1 MKFKKCKVK
10 EKQINFKKK
19 EFEPDMEVCKLLIPV
34 LWRQR
39 QENLYE
45 IEQVLSQPGL
55 QNETLSQKQLKL
67 KKKIKGFPQY

>member
-1 MKFKKCKVK
+1 MV
-10 EKQINFKKK
+10 
-19 EFEPDMEVCKLLIPV
+19 VCTLLIPV

-55 QNETLSQKQLKL
+55 HNETLSQKQLKL
-67 KKKIKGFPQY
+67 KKYIKGFPQD